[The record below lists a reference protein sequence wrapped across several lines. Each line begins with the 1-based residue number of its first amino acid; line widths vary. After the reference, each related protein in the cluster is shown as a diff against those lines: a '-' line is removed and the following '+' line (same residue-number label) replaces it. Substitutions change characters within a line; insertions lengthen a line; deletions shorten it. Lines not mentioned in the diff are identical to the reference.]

1 MKSRIDICVKTE
13 MKIQLVLKFDFD
25 LVQKDETV
33 SLVCSSNLHL
43 CFSVVKV
50 WLNQKTSADCVE
62 A

>member
-50 WLNQKTSADCVE
+50 
-62 A
+62 